1 MTGHLHLTVRADP
14 TTGRSAVGEQSHRAP
29 MHVGKGHWDPVART
43 VTVHAVNATAGLFA
57 GDTVDW
63 RVRVEAG
70 ARLRLVG
77 PSATRVHRAARGGVV
92 TDEEAAATQTFTVG
106 AGGFLE
112 VWPELFIPH
121 AGSRCRQV
129 TRAEVARGGRLLLC
143 ESLAPGRVAMGE
155 AWAFGALRWA
165 TDLVY
170 DGRPVAR
177 ERWRT
182 EPTARPETVSGWRG
196 AGTALGTDAPFYGT
210 VFLVAEGL
218 DAAAPGWERLH
229 ALQTEGGPL
238 WIGVSQLVGGA
249 GWVVKMLARDGAVLR
264 GTLGRVRAEMLAML
278 GELRPCD
285 ASGGMQT

>member
-1 MTGHLHLTVRADP
+1 
-14 TTGRSAVGEQSHRAP
+14 
-29 MHVGKGHWDPVART
+29 MHVGKGHWDPAART

-63 RVRVEAG
+63 RVRVDPG

-77 PSATRVHRAARGGVV
+77 PSATRVHRAARGGVLI
-92 TDEEAAATQTFTVG
+92 DEEASTTQNFAVG
-106 AGGFLE
+106 AGGWLE
-112 VWPELFIPH
+112 VWPEIFIPH
-121 AGSRCRQV
+121 AGSRCRQT

-155 AWAFGALRWA
+155 AWAFGVLRWA
-165 TDLVY
+165 TDLLY

-182 EPTARPETVSGWRG
+182 EPVARPETVAGWRG
-196 AGTALGTDAPFYGT
+196 AGVALGTDAPFYGT

-218 DAAAPGWERLH
+218 DAAAPGWERIH
-229 ALQTEGGPL
+229 RMHTDGGPL

-249 GWVVKMLARDGAVLR
+249 GWVVKTLARDGAVLR
-264 GTLGRVRAEMLAML
+264 RTLGLVRAEMLAML
-278 GELRPCD
+278 PVIP
-285 ASGGMQT
+285 